1 MDINEGLKALEKQR
15 EALNRIDDGLAALLL
30 ERWTVVK
37 AVGEIKATYELSTFD
52 PDREAQIL
60 DRVTAMASTEEQAE
74 ALKAVFNAILIA
86 SKVLQ
91 QKDRL

>member
-1 MDINEGLKALEKQR
+1 MDINEGLKALEEQR

-30 ERWTVVK
+30 ERWTVVE
-37 AVGEIKATYELSTFD
+37 AVGDIKAAYELSTFD